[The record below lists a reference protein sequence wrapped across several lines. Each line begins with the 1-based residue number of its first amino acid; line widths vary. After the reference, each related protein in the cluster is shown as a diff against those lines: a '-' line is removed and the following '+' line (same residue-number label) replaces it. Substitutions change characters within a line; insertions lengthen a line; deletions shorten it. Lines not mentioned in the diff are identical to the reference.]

1 LFYQLYLRSFA
12 DNNGDGI
19 GDFQGATRKMEYLK
33 NLGFDSIWLMPIM
46 LSPSYHGYTISNHY
60 KVNPLYGNFDDLL
73 LFVKKA
79 HKRNIK
85 VILDLPLTHTSVNHN
100 WFKGF
105 LHNKIPFKNW
115 YLELNNTAW
124 LMAKRPWDGQ
134 SLWGKFNN
142 KWYYSLFGP
151 TSPSLNYEAPSLVK
165 EIENITLFWLD
176 KGFDGFRFDAA
187 KHIFDFS
194 ANQGRFEYQHEKNL
208 TFWKKLIQVM
218 SHFKEELYFIGE
230 VWDEQKVIERYS
242 AVFGAGFNFP
252 LSYAIKESV
261 KERNPARLW
270 QGINATLINKKY
282 IPVNFLN
289 NHDMSRTL
297 TFMNG
302 SKRKTLFS
310 YSILLTL
317 PGMPCIYYGEELGMK
332 GNYHKHYP
340 EEVLEPFPWYQAGA
354 GPFQTQ
360 WKASKKNTPYSGISR
375 EYQKKNF
382 DSYFNKFKKMLS
394 FRGQRKWIDSATITG
409 INIKNDLFSVFL
421 KNSNHKVHLY
431 YNYSDNK
438 KKIQNNSGT
447 PVEIYGK
454 INYRSHY
461 LEIFPFSTLAVE
473 KRADSISPF

>member
-1 LFYQLYLRSFA
+1 
-12 DNNGDGI
+12 
-19 GDFQGATRKMEYLK
+19 
-33 NLGFDSIWLMPIM
+33 
-46 LSPSYHGYTISNHY
+46 
-60 KVNPLYGNFDDLL
+60 
-73 LFVKKA
+73 
-79 HKRNIK
+79 
-85 VILDLPLTHTSVNHN
+85 
-100 WFKGF
+100 
-105 LHNKIPFKNW
+105 
-115 YLELNNTAW
+115 
-124 LMAKRPWDGQ
+124 
-134 SLWGKFNN
+134 
-142 KWYYSLFGP
+142 
-151 TSPSLNYEAPSLVK
+151 
-165 EIENITLFWLD
+165 
-176 KGFDGFRFDAA
+176 
-187 KHIFDFS
+187 
-194 ANQGRFEYQHEKNL
+194 
-208 TFWKKLIQVM
+208 M

-297 TFMNG
+297 TYMNG

-438 KKIQNNSGT
+438 KKIQNKSGT